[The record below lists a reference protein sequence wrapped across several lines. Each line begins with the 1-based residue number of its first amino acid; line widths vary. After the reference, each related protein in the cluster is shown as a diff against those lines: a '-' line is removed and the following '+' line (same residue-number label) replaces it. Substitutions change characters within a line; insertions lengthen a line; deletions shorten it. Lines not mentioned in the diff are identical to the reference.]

1 MRIKTLEEIQQ
12 ALEIHGT
19 LSAAARALGCDRR
32 NLIRRL
38 KRAGIEIAAVAQAE
52 PEMGDDALPNTAVVD
67 LTKSKYII
75 TSALND
81 TPIHMPFYK
90 ALQDFAEKNN
100 AQLLVVP
107 QRYKNVT
114 LMQGTGGAVWSADL
128 PFTSVD
134 NQLSPRVVLAGCA
147 RVQATSSRPL
157 SGYGGYGKGRSV
169 IIGHS
174 RIALSSIPRLLPDPA
189 QYAITTGSISVAQYS
204 DTKQGSLG
212 MFHHVNAALLIELD
226 RPNSSMWFRHL
237 YLNEEEGVVNDPLDD
252 IHTLILGDLHVGHNG
267 RSLDR
272 PNWNAVTAL
281 KTENTVIHDI
291 FDGFSI
297 SHHHMK
303 DPFLQMAKAQN
314 GTSSLLLE
322 LQSLATHLKD
332 LQGKVHIVESNHHEH
347 LDQWLA
353 SGAGRTDPVNMHLY
367 HWLAFQKCDEIRT
380 TGRYSVSSSLKTYLV
395 KYAGFPED
403 AFVGR
408 NKSLNVFGIELSQ
421 HGDRGANGSR
431 TLTGNEADR
440 TISGHR
446 HSPSIHG
453 GQMTVGTSS
462 TYDLGYNKGYSS
474 WAHCHAIITK
484 DGQRVMFN
492 VEDGKCRM

>member
-1 MRIKTLEEIQQ
+1 MIKRTLDDIKE
-12 ALEIHGT
+12 ALAIHGT
-19 LSAAARALGCDRR
+19 ISATARALGCDRR

-38 KRAGIEIAAVAQAE
+38 KRNNVEVQIQE
-52 PEMGDDALPNTAVVD
+52 PEVGDATLPNNAVLD
-67 LTKSKYII
+67 YKKSKYII

-81 TPIHMPFYK
+81 TPVNEHFYT
-90 ALQDFAEKNN
+90 ALKDFADKND
-100 AQLLVVP
+100 AQLLIVP
-107 QRYKNVT
+107 QRYKNPS
-114 LMQGTGGAVWSADL
+114 LMQSSDGAVWDARLDYM
-128 PFTSVD
+128 SVD
-134 NQLSPRVVLAGCA
+134 IELSSRVLLAGAA
-147 RVQATSSRPL
+147 RPQATSSRPL

-169 IIGHS
+169 IVGHS
-174 RIALSSIPRLLPDPA
+174 RIALTSIPRLLPDAA
-189 QYAITTGSISVAQYS
+189 QYAITTGSISVPQYS
-204 DTKQGSLG
+204 DTKNGSLG

-252 IHTLILGDLHVGHNG
+252 IHTLVLGDLHVGHNG

-272 PNWNAVTAL
+272 PNWDAVTAL

-314 GTSSLLLE
+314 GTNDLLLE
-322 LQSLATHLKD
+322 LKSLASHLTALK
-332 LQGKVHIVESNHHEH
+332 GKVHIIESNHHDH

-353 SGAGRTDPVNMHLY
+353 SGAGRTDPHNMHLY

-380 TGRYSVSSSLKTYLV
+380 TGRYSASSSLRTYLT
-395 KYAGFPED
+395 KYAGFPDD

-408 NKSLNVFGIELSQ
+408 NRSLNVFGIELSQ

-431 TLTGNEADR
+431 TLTGNESDR

-462 TYDLGYNKGYSS
+462 TFDLGYNKGYSG